1 MKIVCVIPAR
11 LKSTRLP
18 HKPLLDICGKSM
30 LERTYERACQVFDA
44 SEVYIATDS
53 DIIEKSAN
61 NYTKNVV
68 ITSDKCLTGTDRVA
82 EFAKIV
88 TADAYINLQ
97 GDEPIMPIDNIRRIR
112 NRAELNNDMILNG
125 FAPIDHLDD
134 YFSKTIP
141 KVVLNEANKLLYMS
155 RSPVPGNKSGS
166 FEGGYKQICV
176 YSFPKHILENYGPG
190 NQKSFNEKC
199 EDIEILRLI
208 DRGFEVE
215 MLEMSQNT
223 IAVDT
228 MTDLERVRLIIQMQ
242 GEGLLEYD
250 CS

>member
-1 MKIVCVIPAR
+1 MKLVCVIPAR

-30 LERTYERACQVFDA
+30 LERTYDRACQVFDA

-53 DIIEKSAN
+53 NIIERSAN

-68 ITSDKCLTGTDRVA
+68 ITSEKCLTGTDRVA
-82 EFAKIV
+82 EFAQIV

-97 GDEPIMPIDNIRRIR
+97 GDEPIMPIDNIKRIR
-112 NRAELNNDMILNG
+112 DRAKLNINNILNG

-141 KVVLNEANKLLYMS
+141 KVVLNETSKLLYMS

-166 FEGGYKQICV
+166 FEGGHKQICV
-176 YSFPKHILENYGPG
+176 YSFPRHILKNYGPG
-190 NQKSFNEKC
+190 KQKSINEKF

-208 DRGFEVE
+208 DRGFDIE
-215 MLEMSQNT
+215 MIEMSQNT

-228 MTDLERVRLIIQMQ
+228 MADLERVRLIIQMQ
-242 GEGLLEYD
+242 GEDLLEYD

>member
-1 MKIVCVIPAR
+1 MKLVCVIPAR

-53 DIIEKSAN
+53 NIIERSAN

-68 ITSDKCLTGTDRVA
+68 ITSEKCLTGTDRVA
-82 EFAKIV
+82 EFAQIV

-97 GDEPIMPIDNIRRIR
+97 GDEPIMPIENIKRIR
-112 NRAELNNDMILNG
+112 DRAKLNINTILNG

-141 KVVLNEANKLLYMS
+141 KVVLNETSKLLYMS

-166 FEGGYKQICV
+166 FEGGHKQICV
-176 YSFPKHILENYGPG
+176 YSFPRHILKNYGPG
-190 NQKSFNEKC
+190 KQKSINEKF

-208 DRGFEVE
+208 DRGFDIE
-215 MLEMSQNT
+215 MIEMSQNT

-228 MTDLERVRLIIQMQ
+228 MADLERVRLIIQMQ
-242 GEGLLEYD
+242 GEDLLEYD

>member
-1 MKIVCVIPAR
+1 MKLVCVIPAR

-53 DIIEKSAN
+53 NIIERSAN

-68 ITSDKCLTGTDRVA
+68 ITSEKCLTGTDRVA
-82 EFAKIV
+82 EFAQIV

-97 GDEPIMPIDNIRRIR
+97 GDEPIMPIENIKRIR
-112 NRAELNNDMILNG
+112 DRAKLNINNILNG

-141 KVVLNEANKLLYMS
+141 KVVLNETSKLLYMS

-166 FEGGYKQICV
+166 FEGGHKQICV
-176 YSFPKHILENYGPG
+176 YSFPRHILKNYGPG
-190 NQKSFNEKC
+190 KQKSINEKF

-208 DRGFEVE
+208 DRGFDIE
-215 MLEMSQNT
+215 MIEMSQNT

-228 MTDLERVRLIIQMQ
+228 MADLERVRLIIQMQ
-242 GEGLLEYD
+242 GEDLLEYD